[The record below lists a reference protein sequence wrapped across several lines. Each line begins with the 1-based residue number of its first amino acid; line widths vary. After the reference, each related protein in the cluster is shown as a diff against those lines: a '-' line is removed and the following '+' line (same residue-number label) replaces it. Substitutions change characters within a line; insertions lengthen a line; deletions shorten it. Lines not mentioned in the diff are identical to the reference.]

1 MCVSVVD
8 ADTLNV
14 EVNYHHEQYQT
25 FCYKQLSCLSLYMF
39 VFFTPLFGCDSLC
52 FISNCVVYLLI
63 VSTVSLNLTMIVKRA
78 PSAGLSNVFN
88 IINTKLMF
96 EF

>member
-1 MCVSVVD
+1 MCVSVVG
-8 ADTLNV
+8 ADTLNA

-52 FISNCVVYLLI
+52 LISNCVDCLFVDCLHGLFEPYNDCQ
-63 VSTVSLNLTMIVKRA
+63 T
-78 PSAGLSNVFN
+78 SALCWSF
-88 IINTKLMF
+88 
-96 EF
+96 